1 MEQIPIYNTKM
12 QIILLQDVKNV
23 GKKGQIKNVPD
34 GYARNFLLA
43 KKLATVATQSA
54 VTQVKIEEDK
64 KNLQLAL
71 GKQAVQKLAQELNG
85 KKFTIKARAK
95 DGKLFGSITNKEIV
109 AEIKKSGYDISEKSI
124 QTDHIKELGEKR
136 INITLEFGIKTEIIL
151 GVEED

>member
-1 MEQIPIYNTKM
+1 M

-43 KKLATVATQSA
+43 KKLATTATQSA
-54 VTQVKIEEDK
+54 VTQIKTEADK

-71 GKQAVQKLAQELNG
+71 EKQEIQNLANSLNG
-85 KKFTIKARAK
+85 KKFIIKVRAK
-95 DGKLFGSITNKEIV
+95 DGKLFGSITTKEII

-124 QTDHIKELGEKR
+124 KADHIKELGEKR
-136 INITLEFGIKTEIIL
+136 INVSLNFGIKAEIIL